1 MKDDPNMMLVWYE
14 DMLEDLPKVIREV
27 CKFLGKSLTEEE
39 ISRLSD
45 SLQIDNFRLLESNKN
60 ANYNVF
66 KRDYC
71 RKMQVDERV
80 TKEDKET
87 FTKFFRKGKV
97 GGSQIAL
104 PYYY

>member
-1 MKDDPNMMLVWYE
+1 MMIL
-14 DMLEDLPKVIREV
+14 K
-27 CKFLGKSLTEEE
+27 K
-39 ISRLSD
+39 
-45 SLQIDNFRLLESNKN
+45 
-60 ANYNVF
+60 
-66 KRDYC
+66 DYC

-104 PYYY
+104 PYNYFKKINFRKETTRPTSPRSWTPASAAG